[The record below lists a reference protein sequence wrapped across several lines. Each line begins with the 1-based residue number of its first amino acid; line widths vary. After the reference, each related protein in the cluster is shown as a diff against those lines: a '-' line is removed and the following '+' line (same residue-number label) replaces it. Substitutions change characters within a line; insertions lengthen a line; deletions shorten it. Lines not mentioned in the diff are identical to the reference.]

1 MKKIVFFTG
10 NRAEFGI
17 LNPLIFSLYKNYKI
31 SIVISGAHTNTETNS
46 KNEIYEILSDYC
58 EIKTYEFLYSA
69 EDFYRD
75 NFKVNFEKGYDLLNK
90 LKPDLSIVLG
100 DRVETYAFANASFF
114 NNIPI
119 CHLFGGDIGNGPY
132 FDTNIRHAI
141 SKIANLHFASNRQSY
156 ENLLR
161 MGEESWRCF
170 NMGNISLD
178 NYTLGNVSKKENILT
193 KYSLKD
199 KMTVLFTYHPS
210 QFISASENFKNFFV
224 VYNRIKRVAQQIVI
238 TFPNNDQGHE
248 EITSF
253 LEEQPSEIDNV
264 YIVKNL
270 GIRDYLGML
279 KEIDCIVVGNSSS
292 GLFET
297 AFTGTPSINVGDR
310 QTDRPRASNVIDIS
324 IGEIET
330 LLENTLKDI
339 IKNYSKIKE
348 NNRQDYDFFGVG
360 NSVKIV
366 LDGIEL
372 FLRKEKIEQIS
383 KKFIIHNKFE

>member
-17 LNPLIFSLYKNYKI
+17 LNPLIFSLYENYNI
-31 SIVISGAHTNTETNS
+31 SIVISGAHTNTETKS
-46 KNEIYEILSDYC
+46 KNEIYETLRDYC
-58 EIKTYEFLYSA
+58 DIETYELLYSS

-75 NFKVNFEKGYDLLNK
+75 NFKQNFEKGYNLLNE
-90 LKPDLSIVLG
+90 LRPDLTVVLG

-114 NNIPI
+114 NKIPI
-119 CHLFGGDIGNGPY
+119 CHLFGGDIGNAPY

-141 SKIANLHFASNRQSY
+141 SKIANLHFASNKQSY

-161 MGEESWRCF
+161 MGEEAWRCF

-178 NYTLGNVSKKENILT
+178 NYTLGNVSSKEDILN

-199 KMTVLFTYHPS
+199 QKTVLFTYHPS
-210 QFISASENFKNFFV
+210 QFKTTSENYKNFFL
-224 VYNRIKRVAQQIVI
+224 VYNQIKKVAPQIVI

-253 LEEQPSEIDNV
+253 LEEHPSKIDNICV
-264 YIVKNL
+264 VKNL
-270 GIRDYLGML
+270 GIRDYLGIL
-279 KEIDCIVVGNSSS
+279 KELKCIVIGNSSS
-292 GLFET
+292 GLYET

-310 QTDRPRASNVIDIS
+310 QTDRPRACNVFDIS
-324 IGEIET
+324 IDEIET
-330 LLENTLKDI
+330 QLENTLKNI
-339 IKNYSKIKE
+339 LNNYIKIKK
-348 NNRQDYDFFGVG
+348 NNRKDYDFFGVG

-372 FLRKEKIEQIS
+372 FFKKEKKEQIF